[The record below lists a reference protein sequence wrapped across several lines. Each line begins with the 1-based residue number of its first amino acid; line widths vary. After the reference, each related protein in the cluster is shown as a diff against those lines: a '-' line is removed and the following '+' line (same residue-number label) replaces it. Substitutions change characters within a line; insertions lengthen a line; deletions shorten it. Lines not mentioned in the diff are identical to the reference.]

1 MTRYSIFAGAI
12 LVILIFTGC
21 STKEQLSCSIPGG
34 CERQQKY
41 SQPEDG
47 DDNLKIPAF
56 PYRPIIGT
64 RNNDAKTVVDTGV
77 VLKIYVASYKDNK
90 KMLVAAHDR
99 YVWAKE
105 PSFVIGTDRPDIRKR
120 TGMMT
125 PSGKVPFV
133 FGEGEIDAASI
144 DNNLKIRNYLNAV
157 SEADKR
163 DTAALENLEA
173 GDDRFD
179 KVIKGYVEKTKG
191 VEK

>member
-1 MTRYSIFAGAI
+1 MKKNIFFIGA
-12 LVILIFTGC
+12 VFTAFVFSGC

-34 CERQQKY
+34 CGNTPKRVEV
-41 SQPEDG
+41 EHG

-56 PYRPIIGT
+56 DYKPIIGT
-64 RNNDAKTVVDTGV
+64 RNNDAKTIVDTGV
-77 VLKIYVASYKDNK
+77 VLKIYIPTYKDSK

-105 PSFVIGTDRPDIRKR
+105 PGFVVGTERPDVRKR
-120 TGMMT
+120 TGLMT
-125 PSGKVPFV
+125 SAGKVPFV

-144 DNNLKIRNYLNAV
+144 DNNSKIKDYLNAV
-157 SEADKR
+157 SEAEKR

-173 GDDRFD
+173 ADDRFD